1 MQLMMYITLLNSHVY
16 LCLGGRLIHLKVFL
30 VWKLVM
36 WSTLVSLGQYVHFP
50 SLVHTVLKANFCLV
64 SVAGGNVT
72 VALVSI
78 SLRFGNLLY
87 PMSGLSLKIFLSSS
101 VFWIMFQLS
110 LMRGLM
116 GGFLGLN

>member
-1 MQLMMYITLLNSHVY
+1 MQLIMYITLLNSQVY

-30 VWKLVM
+30 VWKLVI

-50 SLVHTVLKANFCLV
+50 NLVHTVLKAIFCLV
-64 SVAGGNVT
+64 SLVGGNVIA
-72 VALVSI
+72 ALVSR
-78 SLRFGNLLY
+78 SLRFGSLLY
-87 PMSGLSLKIFLSSS
+87 PMSGLSLKICLSSS

-110 LMRGLM
+110 LMRDLM